1 MFYNKEI
8 CIYNKQKIRDEN
20 GISRESYILV
30 DTIPCDVQ
38 SVGKSSKK
46 EEYGYTTENIK
57 SIYADYNANIKIGNI
72 VIYSKKKFKIDKDEK
87 IVFSQVPSSG
97 ININE
102 NSTVIVNLN

>member
-30 DTIPCDVQ
+30 DTIKCDVQ

-72 VIYSKKKFKIDKDEK
+72 VTYSKKKFKIDKILWGEDGDESFMHF
-87 IVFSQVPSSG
+87 IVVESKV
-97 ININE
+97 NING
-102 NSTVIVNLN
+102 